1 MKVAKGEYLMTVANL
16 CVYKSKKHYNPRY
29 IHKVKLKAEFK
40 FQKFLPL
47 GVPFQFTIMN
57 YLEKFRKIKSR
68 NTKQCAARLS
78 RPPAKLSDGD

>member
-1 MKVAKGEYLMTVANL
+1 MTVANL

-78 RPPAKLSDGD
+78 RPPAKSSDVD

>member
-1 MKVAKGEYLMTVANL
+1 MTVANL

-47 GVPFQFTIMN
+47 GVPFQFTIMIWKN
-57 YLEKFRKIKSR
+57 SVKLNPLIQNNVQQDYLVPLQS
-68 NTKQCAARLS
+68 
-78 RPPAKLSDGD
+78 